1 MKIVVL
7 LLLLIILHE
16 LMLKPYIYPK
26 IGFSLYQPKTV
37 IDYFE
42 ENKDDFQYIVDH
54 VQDKGLSSIR
64 MDEGELVFSVR
75 DITQSLHVIKK
86 ESLYEGDGALKQACN
101 NLLNGFITVKVIWV
115 DEYELYRKTP
125 NDVKLKIIF
134 EIDSKKFSSH
144 SQAIVYVEN
153 IEPAPSGAKTVITN
167 LEGNWYYI
175 EEDQVWDN
183 STGG

>member
-1 MKIVVL
+1 MKV
-7 LLLLIILHE
+7 
-16 LMLKPYIYPK
+16 M
-26 IGFSLYQPKTV
+26 
-37 IDYFE
+37 
-42 ENKDDFQYIVDH
+42 
-54 VQDKGLSSIR
+54 
-64 MDEGELVFSVR
+64 
-75 DITQSLHVIKK
+75 
-86 ESLYEGDGALKQACN
+86 
-101 NLLNGFITVKVIWV
+101 FITVKVIWV